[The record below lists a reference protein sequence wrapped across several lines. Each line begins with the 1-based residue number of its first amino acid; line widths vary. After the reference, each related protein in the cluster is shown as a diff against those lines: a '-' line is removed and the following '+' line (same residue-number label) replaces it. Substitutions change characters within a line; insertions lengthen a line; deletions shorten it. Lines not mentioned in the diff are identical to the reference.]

1 MIKIPHL
8 LLVSGS
14 NRNVGK
20 TTFIC
25 QVISNIAKEK
35 PIVGIKI
42 TPHFHGSRSQK
53 SIILENEHVFISLEN
68 DNNSSKDSSLMLQ
81 NGASKVYY
89 IEVKN
94 DDYYD
99 VVNFITKLQPEIPVI
114 CESASLRKFIEPG
127 LFILIDNQEVKDKK
141 PIFTE
146 LMLKADIIV
155 TSDGQK
161 FDFDIGRISFEN
173 NQWRIN

>member
-25 QVISNIAKEK
+25 HVIRNISEQK
-35 PIVGIKI
+35 PIVGLKI

-53 SIILENEHVFISLEN
+53 QIILENDNVFISIEN
-68 DNNSSKDSSLMLQ
+68 DGNSSKDSSLMLQ

-89 IEVKN
+89 IEIKN
-94 DDYYD
+94 DDYSD
-99 VVNFITKLQPEIPVI
+99 VFNFITKLLPENPVI
-114 CESASLRKFIEPG
+114 CESASLRKYIEPG
-127 LFILIDNQEVKDKK
+127 LFILIDNKEKKDKK
-141 PIFTE
+141 LIFTE
-146 LMLKADIIV
+146 LMQKADIIV
-155 TSDGQK
+155 KSDGKK
-161 FDFDIGRISFEN
+161 FDFDIHRITFKNSN
-173 NQWRIN
+173 WRID